1 VGGCLGIAATP
12 NLGRYLGVPVLH
24 GRVTKHTYEFLLD
37 RMDSRL
43 AGWKADNL
51 FLDGRVM
58 LSSSVLNSLP
68 CYVMQIA
75 FLPVSLC
82 NSIYYSS
89 LS

>member
-1 VGGCLGIAATP
+1 
-12 NLGRYLGVPVLH
+12 
-24 GRVTKHTYEFLLD
+24 
-37 RMDSRL
+37 MDSRL